1 MFSPFIKYKQSSH
14 PHPSPIYHRIN
25 IFFRGPV
32 YGRIT
37 PYQIHRDFPRIK
49 DARKTWGAWCNAPNT
64 RRSLPPQFSLPASGK
79 YVNNTLVT
87 VWPVKKRHSPE

>member
-49 DARKTWGAWCNAPNT
+49 DARKTWG
-64 RRSLPPQFSLPASGK
+64 G
-79 YVNNTLVT
+79 VV
-87 VWPVKKRHSPE
+87 